1 MTGVQTLNVAAG
13 DGDQRLDRWL
23 KRQFP
28 HLTQGQIEKMCRK
41 GDLRVEG
48 GRVKSATRVETG
60 QSVRIPPLPDAGT
73 RPAPGAVRISHADAK
88 MIQSCVIYRDDH
100 IIALNKPPG
109 LPVQGG
115 SKQPRHV
122 DGLAEALRFGFE
134 AKPRLV
140 HRLDKDTS
148 GVLILA
154 RTREAAKGLTAAFRH
169 RNTRKIYWAAVAGA
183 PHPRMGTIRYG
194 LVKAPGHGDKGEG
207 EKMLCLHPREVE
219 TTPGAKP
226 ATTDYAMIENAGG
239 RVAWMALIPVTGRTH
254 QLRAH
259 LAEIGH
265 PIIGDGKYGGSG
277 QENLGDGWGAHLGG
291 DVSRK
296 LHLHARTLKIEH
308 PVTRAILH
316 LTAPLPEH
324 MARTWELFQWQPS
337 NAPEDPLEDM
347 A

>member
-1 MTGVQTLNVAAG
+1 MTGVQILTVAAG

-41 GDLRVEG
+41 GDLRIEG
-48 GRVKSATRVETG
+48 GRVKSATRVEAG

-73 RPAPGAVRISHADAK
+73 KPTPDAAHISPTDAK
-88 MIQSCVIYRDDH
+88 MIRSCVIYRDDH

-115 SKQPRHV
+115 SKQTRHV
-122 DGLAEALRFGFE
+122 DGLAEALRFGSE
-134 AKPRLV
+134 TKPRLV

-169 RNTRKIYWAAVAGA
+169 RNTRKIYWAAVAGS

-308 PVTRAILH
+308 PVTRAILN

-324 MARTWELFQWQPS
+324 MAQTWELFQWQPS
-337 NAPEDPLEDM
+337 DAPEDPLEDLV
-347 A
+347 